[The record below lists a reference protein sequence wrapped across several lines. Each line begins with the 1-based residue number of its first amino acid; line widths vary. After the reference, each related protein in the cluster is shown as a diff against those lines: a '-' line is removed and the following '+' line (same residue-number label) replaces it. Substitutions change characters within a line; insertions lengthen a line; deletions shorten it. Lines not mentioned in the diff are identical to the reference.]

1 MPLADMGTVTSMM
14 DNAIQNITNN
24 LPTTEEGVAGWDA
37 AAQWAP
43 VASAFF
49 SNMTIPTVTPLGVA
63 AGESAFI
70 TAAKAA
76 VGATNSMSDSG
87 LAAGFKAYAD
97 ALVAVPGNITPVL
110 PITHTSPITSPE
122 INLSA
127 VAPSETT
134 LPTTTILYNQLLPWA
149 VTGIQTTPGAPPVVA
164 PWT

>member
-1 MPLADMGTVTSMM
+1 MPLADTGTVTSMM

-24 LPTTEEGVAGWDA
+24 LPTTEDGVAAWDA

-43 VASAFF
+43 VATAFF
-49 SNMTIPTVTPLGVA
+49 SNMAVPSVTPLGVV
-63 AGESAFI
+63 AGEAAFI
-70 TAAKAA
+70 TAAKET
-76 VGATNSMSDSG
+76 VGSDNSMSDAG

-97 ALVAVPGNITPVL
+97 ALVAVPANIMPIP
-110 PITHTSPITSPE
+110 PITHTSPTTSPE

-134 LPTTTILYNQLLPWA
+134 LPATTILYNQLLPWA